1 MTDQQAEAV
10 AEAPA
15 EDRPQL
21 RRHRSNKVVA
31 GVCGGLGRHF
41 DLDPVIF
48 RVVLGVLAVT
58 GGVGLIFYGFAW
70 LLVPLDG
77 EDENEARRLLT
88 GRVEGTSMMA
98 VLFALVGCGL
108 FLSML
113 SYVSVLVF
121 AALLCLGVAGA
132 SVWSQRRRLA
142 DDETLDPLT
151 AQTVADAPPE
161 TKAPPAPGGPSW
173 WRDPIVKDG
182 TTGPVGS
189 GYLWGPADT
198 PEDVAP
204 ASRRK
209 SPRTASAAVRGPR
222 GIGGR
227 IFLNALIWGGLGTG
241 LAWDHQP
248 LGTALQIGFA
258 CALAVF
264 GIGFVISAFAGRTGV
279 GTIFLALV
287 TAGLLAGASA
297 LPKDISTDWS
307 PTEWKPAS
315 ITSVEPKYRIGS
327 GHGTLDLS
335 TLTIPAGQSVT
346 TRAEVGAG
354 LMKVVVPKN
363 ATVHL
368 TVDVALGDIRV
379 PGENENDV
387 NVSPGQH
394 KTMTLSPPNGT
405 TAGGTIEL
413 DLKVGVG
420 QAEVARAAQ

>member
-1 MTDQQAEAV
+1 M
-10 AEAPA
+10 
-15 EDRPQL
+15 
-21 RRHRSNKVVA
+21 VA

-48 RVVLGVLAVT
+48 RVALGVLAVT

-77 EDENEARRLLT
+77 DDENEARRLLT
-88 GRVEGTSMMA
+88 GRVEGASMMA

-113 SYVSVLVF
+113 GYVSVLVF
-121 AALLCLGVAGA
+121 AALLSLAVGGS

-142 DDETLDPLT
+142 TPETLDPVT

-182 TTGPVGS
+182 TTGLVGT
-189 GYLWGPADT
+189 GYLWGPGDAPVDAA
-198 PEDVAP
+198 PPP
-204 ASRRK
+204 ASPWAPSRA
-209 SPRTASAAVRGPR
+209 PAAVRGPR

-227 IFLNALIWGGLGTG
+227 VFLAALLAAGLGAG
-241 LAWDHQP
+241 ISWDHQP

-264 GIGFVISAFAGRTGV
+264 GIGFAVSAFAGRTGV
-279 GTIFLALV
+279 GTIVLSLI

-297 LPKDISTDWS
+297 VPKDISTTWAT
-307 PTEWKPAS
+307 TEWRPAS
-315 ITSVEPKYRIGS
+315 VAAVEPEYRIGS
-327 GHGTLDLS
+327 GDSTLDLGA
-335 TLTIPAGQSVT
+335 LVIPPGTSVT
-346 TRAEVGAG
+346 TTVEVGAG
-354 LMKVVVPKN
+354 RIRVLVPKN
-363 ATVHL
+363 VTVRLHAE
-368 TVDVALGDIRV
+368 VGLGDIQV
-379 PGENENDV
+379 PGNEQKDINI
-387 NVSPGQH
+387 SPSQD
-394 KTMTLSPPNGT
+394 KTMTLAPPAGSA
-405 TAGGTIEL
+405 AGGTIEL